1 MGKIKRQIAQIVA
14 SVHKPSRPETY
25 YYELDQTYYSATS
38 STFIGQVLGLLGLR
52 SIADAAKG
60 TAANGGYP
68 QLSGEFILKANPD
81 YILLADTIC
90 CGQSVATVAGRPGWS
105 GLAAVKGGRVLGLND
120 DIASRWG
127 PRVVD
132 LLSEVAAELRV
143 ASGGWLVVTATAPAR
158 PIGTPLV
165 PDVRG
170 PGVRHTWVPM
180 AVAAVLM
187 VVLSLV
193 ALCTGPVAV
202 SPSQVL
208 GTLLAH
214 VPLLH
219 FHTST
224 PAIDQAIV
232 WQLRAPR
239 VVLAGIVG
247 AMLAAGGAAYQGLF
261 RNPLADPY
269 LLGVAAGAGLGATV
283 EIVYGGD
290 SSAFLPIFAF
300 VGGSLAVAATY
311 LIGVA
316 GGRRAWGRSIVL
328 AGVAVAALLT
338 AIQTY
343 LQQRDQEQIRQIY
356 NWILGSFSVASW
368 SDVTL
373 ILPYVV
379 VSAAVLLAHRR
390 MLDVLRV
397 GEDEAGTL
405 GIHPARTRVIVV
417 AAATL
422 GTAAAVSVS
431 GLIGFVGIIVP
442 HTVRLTAGASYR
454 IILPVAMVGG
464 AAFLIGADL
473 IARTAQA
480 PAEVPIGV
488 VTACIGAPFFLV
500 VLVSRRAGRGMES

>member
-1 MGKIKRQIAQIVA
+1 M
-14 SVHKPSRPETY
+14 
-25 YYELDQTYYSATS
+25 
-38 STFIGQVLGLLGLR
+38 
-52 SIADAAKG
+52 
-60 TAANGGYP
+60 
-68 QLSGEFILKANPD
+68 
-81 YILLADTIC
+81 
-90 CGQSVATVAGRPGWS
+90 
-105 GLAAVKGGRVLGLND
+105 
-120 DIASRWG
+120 
-127 PRVVD
+127 
-132 LLSEVAAELRV
+132 
-143 ASGGWLVVTATAPAR
+143 TATAPADR
-158 PIGTPLV
+158 ALGPPPSLL
-165 PDVRG
+165 PALRG

-180 AVAAVLM
+180 AVAGLLM
-187 VVLSLV
+187 VAVSLV

-202 SPSQVL
+202 SPSQVV

-219 FHTST
+219 FHTTT

-269 LLGVAAGAGLGATV
+269 LLGVAAGAGLGATI

-290 SSAFLPIFAF
+290 SSAFLPVFAF
-300 VGGSLAVAATY
+300 VGGSVAVAATY

-397 GEDEAGTL
+397 GEEEAGTL
-405 GIHPARTRVIVV
+405 GIHPARTRLIVV

-431 GLIGFVGIIVP
+431 GLIGFVGIIVA

-500 VLVSRRAGRGMES
+500 VLVSKRAGRGMES